1 MRNASLYS
9 LTAEICGRVLSDA
22 RPADALIA
30 KYFRERTFLG
40 SHDRRFI
47 SDTMYAL
54 IRHQR
59 RLEAIAA
66 IANANVENPPIS
78 GPLALLG
85 AFVATHPTDRPV
97 DLVVAMAEAAQC
109 EMSAADQFVESCTN
123 TVVDSPEAT
132 TAERIAIQL
141 SYPDW
146 LVNRIIAERGEE
158 EAEQLCTAMNVQAPI
173 TIRVNELTT
182 TVPACADALLKDG
195 TPTLRGLI
203 SSTALR
209 LQKRVNIFQTPVFK
223 LGWFEMQDEGSQTI
237 ALFADPHPT
246 WKILDACAGAG
257 GKTLHFAALMK
268 NKGEIFA
275 LVQNEFQ
282 DAELRRRLRRASA
295 QNVRVVNGTNPDTIK
310 KMAGT
315 MNIVL
320 IDAPCSGT
328 GTIRRN
334 PIAKW
339 RLSEDKIAGYVQEQ
353 KNILMQ
359 YKDAVRPQGKLVYA
373 TCSILKE
380 ENAEVAAWFLANN
393 PEFALDTRGT
403 RFATPA
409 GVKFADDPT
418 MRTPEG
424 YLELLPHR
432 NDTDGFFAAAF
443 TRTV

>member
-1 MRNASLYS
+1 MRNASLYA
-9 LTAEICGRVLSDA
+9 LTAEICSRVLADP

-30 KYFRERTFLG
+30 KFFRERTFLG

-54 IRHQR
+54 IRHKR
-59 RLEAIAA
+59 RLEAIVTVAHA
-66 IANANVENPPIS
+66 TQPNSPIN
-78 GPLALLG
+78 GTLALLG
-85 AFVATHPTDRPV
+85 AFVATNPADQPA
-97 DLVVAMAEAAQC
+97 DLVVAIAEAAQC
-109 EMSAADQFVESCTN
+109 DVPTAQQFVDTCKAA
-123 TVVDSPEAT
+123 VVDSPDAGV
-132 TAERIAIQL
+132 AERIATQL

-146 LVNRIIAERGEE
+146 LVERIIAERGEE
-158 EAEQLCTAMNVQAPI
+158 EAESLCVAMNQQAPI
-173 TIRVNELTT
+173 TIRVNELST
-182 TVPACADALLKDG
+182 TVDACEAALLKEDI
-195 TPTLRGLI
+195 PTVRGVI
-203 SSTALR
+203 SAMALR
-209 LQKRVNIFQTPVFK
+209 LQKRVNIFQAPVFK
-223 LGWFEMQDEGSQTI
+223 IGWFEMQDEGSQCI
-237 ALFADPHPT
+237 ALFADPHPA

-295 QNVRVVNGTNPDTIK
+295 QNVRVVNGTNSDAIK

-339 RLSEDKIAGYVQEQ
+339 RLTEEKIAAYVQDQ

-380 ENAEVAAWFLANN
+380 ENAGVAAWFLENN
-393 PEFALDTRGT
+393 PEFVLDTRGT
-403 RFATPA
+403 RFATAA

-418 MRTPEG
+418 MHTTDG

-432 NDTDGFFAAAF
+432 HDTDGFFAAAF
-443 TRTV
+443 TRTA